1 MSSSSRAEVG
11 TELIVSVGEPWN
23 FRSSDGDNVIF
34 GRLMKILPDS
44 AWLVESSSTVSVDA
58 RRGHMMLIRPRY
70 VGESL
75 GTVNGDQGI
84 AVNVALF
91 DDDTENVHEQAS
103 GKQPQF
109 VIVGS
114 VRLRGTA
121 P

>member
-1 MSSSSRAEVG
+1 ME
-11 TELIVSVGEPWN
+11 
-23 FRSSDGDNVIF
+23 SDGDNVVF
-34 GRLMKILPDS
+34 GRLINILPYNS
-44 AWLVESSSTVSVDA
+44 WLVESSSTVSVDA
-58 RRGHMMLIRPRY
+58 RHAQMMLIRPRY

-75 GTVNGDQGI
+75 ATVIGDQSM
-84 AVNVALF
+84 AVNVALV
-91 DDDTENVHEQAS
+91 DGDTENVHEQAS